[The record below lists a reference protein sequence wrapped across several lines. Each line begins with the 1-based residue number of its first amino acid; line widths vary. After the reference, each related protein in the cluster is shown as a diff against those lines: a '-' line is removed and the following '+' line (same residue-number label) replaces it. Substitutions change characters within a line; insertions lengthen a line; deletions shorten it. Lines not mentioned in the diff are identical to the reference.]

1 MRLWQLPQFQTG
13 DAFLE
18 ERSVKR
24 VGSQLTM
31 RFKPKR
37 DALKAPK
44 RTESLDGAAN
54 VPRAHPLQ
62 RVPEQHETA
71 PNLRLFLRVTAPRRR
86 ADAARRDVNEDAV
99 VGCQCAAKDVELFRA
114 RFEKR
119 LSLRHVRFHLIR
131 KRVTHPCN
139 PVVPLFFV
147 LRREHD
153 ALRFF
158 ETRATG

>member
-1 MRLWQLPQFQTG
+1 MRHPQLPQFQTG

-24 VGSQLTM
+24 VGSQFTM

-37 DALKAPK
+37 DRLKAPK

-54 VPRAHPLQ
+54 VPRAHPVQ
-62 RVPEQHETA
+62 RLPEQHETA
-71 PNLRLFLRVTAPRRR
+71 PNLRLFLRVAAPRRR
-86 ADAARRDVNEDAV
+86 ADATRREVNEDAV
-99 VGCQCAAKDVELFRA
+99 VCCQCTSKDGELFRA

-119 LSLRHVRFHLIR
+119 LSLRRLRFHLIR

-139 PVVPLFFV
+139 PVAPLFFV
-147 LRREHD
+147 LHYTHD
-153 ALRFF
+153 LSRFF
-158 ETRATG
+158 